1 LKNSFSVVPRSESQT
16 FDPALKR
23 RASMA
28 PTVLDAGKQ
37 IPKLGFLAGTGAE
50 CADVAPLGRQLAT
63 NFWDLAAS
71 RPATRAL
78 YPPSANATP
87 PPLRSHRPRRPAIQ
101 RRPYLPWRDQ
111 SNKF

>member
-1 LKNSFSVVPRSESQT
+1 LKNSFSVVPRSGSQT

-23 RASMA
+23 QASMA
-28 PTVLDAGKQ
+28 PRVLDAGKQ
-37 IPKLGFLAGTGAE
+37 IPKLGFLAGTG
-50 CADVAPLGRQLAT
+50 ADVAPLGRQLAT

-71 RPATRAL
+71 RPATQAL

-87 PPLRSHRPRRPAIQ
+87 PPLRSDRPRRPAIQ
-101 RRPYLPWRDQ
+101 RRPYPPWRNQ